1 VSEIERLTSRPPLPA
16 EINSRRYKAIDL
28 LWMVGAPP
36 YSAATEAD
44 IRWRLYLLGYVLSVD
59 SGGRFQATNFTG
71 NPETEAR

>member
-1 VSEIERLTSRPPLPA
+1 
-16 EINSRRYKAIDL
+16 
-28 LWMVGAPP
+28 MVGAPP